1 MGMNSLETLE
11 MLLVKLADRMEIGDS
26 NHEIEINEAVSEQAM
41 IPLQKM
47 LNFAAQNK
55 ILVEGK
61 A

>member
-1 MGMNSLETLE
+1 
-11 MLLVKLADRMEIGDS
+11 MEIGDS